1 MSAIALSHRAAATNG
16 AKSDILILCSSFDFV
31 GNGVMKERG
40 VQGVSGELTLFLG
53 KLARKHKTSPRIFA
67 VLVHLLSQKHDVEL
81 STCEKNVGYVF
92 WELSC
97 FLAFLLSCFLAFS
110 HSHLNLMRTNRNIP
124 NTSTIPSE
132 EFNPQSRTYFQFV
145 SHGSAVSSFIL
156 KLVICYQCPVT

>member
-1 MSAIALSHRAAATNG
+1 
-16 AKSDILILCSSFDFV
+16 
-31 GNGVMKERG
+31 MKERG

-97 FLAFLLSCFLAFS
+97 FLAFLLSCFLAF
-110 HSHLNLMRTNRNIP
+110 LL
-124 NTSTIPSE
+124 
-132 EFNPQSRTYFQFV
+132 SR
-145 SHGSAVSSFIL
+145 IL
-156 KLVICYQCPVT
+156 T